1 MEIADTGTAEQMTL
15 AGVPGPRARRGARP
29 AGPVAEHLAVAHV
42 VVDRPQPHLDR
53 AFEYVVP
60 QALADAA
67 QPGVRV
73 KVRFGGQDLDGYVVG
88 RSETAEHE
96 GSLTPLRR
104 VVSPERVLAPEVRE
118 LAQAVASRY
127 AGTLSDVLRLAVPP
141 RHARVEQESW
151 HVDPGVTN
159 APLAAGDP
167 ASPAPDGSAPATAGQ
182 RVWDECTGGAAFL
195 RRINAGH
202 DPRAVWQALP
212 GIPGPSW
219 ADAVATAVLAARSG
233 GRGALV
239 VVPSAGEVTSVTDAL
254 LRAGTP
260 AWTPGAAGGWV
271 RLMADDGPAA
281 RYRAFLAALRGAAD
295 VVVGTRAASFAP
307 VRALG
312 LVVCW
317 DDANHLHAEPRAPY
331 PHAREVLAMRAEQA
345 GSAVLVGGFVRS
357 AATQRGVSTGW
368 AHPLSAPREV
378 VRRSTPRVSALTSV
392 ELASEGPAAG
402 ARLPAP
408 AWRAVRD
415 GLVRGPVL
423 VQVPR
428 AGYVPSVACQRCRTV
443 ARCTGCSGP
452 LHLASPGSPPQCRW
466 CGRLAGD
473 WRCPECSWTAL
484 RSLQVGSHRTAEE
497 LGRAFPGVPV
507 RVSGASAAGGVLA
520 TVGPEPALVIATPG
534 AEPVAE
540 GGYAAALLLDAALV
554 TSRVALDVGEQALRT
569 WLCAAA
575 LVRPAPHGVVLL
587 VGDAA
592 PAPTQALV
600 RWDPAGFA
608 DRELTERTELQLPPS
623 VHLVALEG
631 PRDAVEAFVQRL
643 ELPAVSSVLGPLT
656 LDERH
661 GVPGSQAAAPAPAL
675 TLDPESRRPVRAL
688 VRSPWGVAA
697 EVLAELTR
705 VQVVRSARRETPVR
719 LQAEPLDVS

>member
-1 MEIADTGTAEQMTL
+1 METVDAGTAEQLTL
-15 AGVPGPRARRGARP
+15 AGVPGPRARRSTRP
-29 AGPVAEHLAVAHV
+29 VGPVATHLAVARV

-53 AFEYVVP
+53 VFEYLVP
-60 QALADAA
+60 EALAETA

-73 KVRFGGQDLDGYVVG
+73 KVRFGGQDLDGYLIG
-88 RSETAEHE
+88 RSETAEHD

-104 VVSPERVLAPEVRE
+104 VVSPEPVLSPAILEVAR
-118 LAQAVASRY
+118 AVSRRY
-127 AGTLSDVLRLAVPP
+127 AGALSDVLRLAVPP
-141 RHARVEQESW
+141 RHARVEQEAW
-151 HVDPGVTN
+151 EP
-159 APLAAGDP
+159 DP
-167 ASPAPDGSAPATAGQ
+167 APAPTAEHEGPPPG
-182 RVWDECTGGAAFL
+182 REVWDAYAGGPAFL
-195 RRINAGH
+195 RRVSAGEA
-202 DPRAVWQALP
+202 PRAVWLALP
-212 GIPGPSW
+212 GAAGRSW
-219 ADAVATAVLAARSG
+219 ADAVASAVVAARSG
-233 GRGALV
+233 DRGALV
-239 VVPSAGEVTSVTDAL
+239 VLPSAADVLTVCDAL
-254 LRAGTP
+254 LRAGVP
-260 AWTPGAAGGWV
+260 AWRPGAVGGWV

-281 RYRAFLAALRGAAD
+281 RYRAFLGALRGAAD

-307 VRALG
+307 VRDLG
-312 LVVCW
+312 LAVCW
-317 DDANHLHAEPRAPY
+317 DDADHLHAEPRAPY
-331 PHAREVLAMRAEQA
+331 PHAREVLALRAEHE
-345 GSAVLVGGFVRS
+345 GSALLVGGFVRS
-357 AATQRGVSTGW
+357 AETQRWVSTGW
-368 AHPLSAPREV
+368 AHPLSAPRDV

-392 ELASEGPAAG
+392 ELAGEGPAAG

-415 GLVRGPVL
+415 GLVHGPVL

-443 ARCTGCSGP
+443 ARCSECSGP
-452 LHLASPGSPPQCRW
+452 LHLTRPGSAPQCRW

-473 WRCPECSWTAL
+473 WRCPECSWSAL

-497 LGRAFPGVPV
+497 LGRAFPGVTV

-569 WLCAAA
+569 WLTAAA
-575 LVRPAPHGVVLL
+575 LVRPAPDGVVLL

-631 PRDAVEAFVQRL
+631 PRDAVEAFLQRL
-643 ELPAVSSVLGPLT
+643 ELPAGSSVLGPLT
-656 LDERH
+656 LEDRP
-661 GVPGSQAAAPAPAL
+661 GPPGSQQGVPLPQ

-688 VRSPWGVAA
+688 VRSPWASA
-697 EVLAELTR
+697 PQVLADLSR
-705 VQVVRSARRETPVR
+705 VQVVRSARREPAVR
-719 LQAEPLDVS
+719 IQAEPLEVS